1 MNFGAVAGHR
11 YGRATPSLRDAQPQ
25 RAIPST
31 GRGSTYRSR
40 NGVSTKPATSLRVHL
55 SLRLKADVL
64 YHGKDRRGWWT
75 T

>member
-40 NGVSTKPATSLRVHL
+40 NGVSTKPATSSDEPSSDILDCPAVV
-55 SLRLKADVL
+55 SA
-64 YHGKDRRGWWT
+64 RRCR
-75 T
+75 